1 MNKRSGR
8 CCRDSANG
16 AGLPRWQL
24 ASAGKSQR
32 GKCSMQSIL
41 PNNAL
46 MESSAALQKDA
57 GQKIISGLMCEQ
69 PSPRFMKHMFRLSGK
84 LFAGL
89 HHRGALESDPIHT
102 CHQQH
107 FTRDLYLKCFVSKT
121 ALLVPMVTTPCLWIV
136 FTSDN
141 PNFWL
146 RRYETVFPCESW
158 GEYARKAPW
167 AYMDFFDV
175 CEGKG
180 MYSHYI
186 YRLIDF

>member
-1 MNKRSGR
+1 
-8 CCRDSANG
+8 
-16 AGLPRWQL
+16 
-24 ASAGKSQR
+24 
-32 GKCSMQSIL
+32 MQSIL

-89 HHRGALESDPIHT
+89 HHCGALESDPIHT

-121 ALLVPMVTTPCLWIV
+121 ASSFQWLQHHAFGLCLLRTIQT
-136 FTSDN
+136 
-141 PNFWL
+141 
-146 RRYETVFPCESW
+146 
-158 GEYARKAPW
+158 
-167 AYMDFFDV
+167 FD
-175 CEGKG
+175 
-180 MYSHYI
+180 
-186 YRLIDF
+186 

>member
-8 CCRDSANG
+8 CCRDRFG

-46 MESSAALQKDA
+46 MESSATLQKDA

-89 HHRGALESDPIHT
+89 HHCGALESDPIHT

-121 ALLVPMVTTPCLWIV
+121 ASSFQWLQHLPLDCVYFGQSKLLTETIWNGIPVGK
-136 FTSDN
+136 
-141 PNFWL
+141 L
-146 RRYETVFPCESW
+146 RRTCPKGPRGIYGFFWRLW
-158 GEYARKAPW
+158 G
-167 AYMDFFDV
+167 
-175 CEGKG
+175 
-180 MYSHYI
+180 
-186 YRLIDF
+186 

>member
-1 MNKRSGR
+1 MNERSGR
-8 CCRDSANG
+8 CCRDRLG

-41 PNNAL
+41 PNNEL
-46 MESSAALQKDA
+46 MEPNAALQKDA

-89 HHRGALESDPIHT
+89 HHCGALESDPIHP

-107 FTRDLYLKCFVSKT
+107 FTRDLYLKCYVWKT
-121 ALLVPMVTTPCLWIV
+121 ASSFQWLQHHAFGLRLLRTIQILTETTWNGIPVWK
-136 FTSDN
+136 
-141 PNFWL
+141 L
-146 RRYETVFPCESW
+146 RRICPKGPGGIYGLFWRSW
-158 GEYARKAPW
+158 E
-167 AYMDFFDV
+167 
-175 CEGKG
+175 
-180 MYSHYI
+180 
-186 YRLIDF
+186 